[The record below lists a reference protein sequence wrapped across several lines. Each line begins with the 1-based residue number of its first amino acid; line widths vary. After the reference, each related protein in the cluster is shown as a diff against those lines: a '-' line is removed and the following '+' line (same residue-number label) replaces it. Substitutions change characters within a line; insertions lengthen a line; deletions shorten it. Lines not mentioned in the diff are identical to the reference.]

1 LGKKH
6 AAILFAIISLS
17 FTALLYGSWLLDLVP
32 GAPSEPSILFMF
44 ALMTIANSAAVSM
57 MMLTSSMMADVVEAS
72 QQETGRRSEGLFFAG
87 YFFMQ
92 KCAVGIG
99 TFAAGMIVFF
109 AGFPE
114 NARQGEVDV
123 AVLDGLALYYMCTVV
138 VIGIIGI
145 LILRHFPISRE
156 SHNERLRALN
166 TSAESA
172 S

>member
-1 LGKKH
+1 
-6 AAILFAIISLS
+6 
-17 FTALLYGSWLLDLVP
+17 
-32 GAPSEPSILFMF
+32 
-44 ALMTIANSAAVSM
+44 M

-99 TFAAGMIVFF
+99 TFAAGMILSF
-109 AGFPE
+109 AQFPQE
-114 NARQGEVDV
+114 AKQGEVDV
-123 AVLDGLALYYMCTVV
+123 AVLDGLALYYMGTVIILGV
-138 VIGIIGI
+138 IGI

-166 TSAESA
+166 TRAESV

>member
-1 LGKKH
+1 
-6 AAILFAIISLS
+6 
-17 FTALLYGSWLLDLVP
+17 
-32 GAPSEPSILFMF
+32 MF
-44 ALMTIANSAAVSM
+44 VLITIANSAGVSM
-57 MMLTSSMMADVVEAS
+57 MMLVSSMMADVVEAS

-99 TFAAGMIVFF
+99 TFAAGMILSF
-109 AGFPE
+109 ANFPE

-123 AVLDGLALYYMCTVV
+123 AVLDGLALYFMCTVLIV
-138 VIGIIGI
+138 GIIGI

>member
-1 LGKKH
+1 
-6 AAILFAIISLS
+6 
-17 FTALLYGSWLLDLVP
+17 
-32 GAPSEPSILFMF
+32 MF
-44 ALMTIANSAAVSM
+44 GLMTIANSAAVSM

-99 TFAAGMIVFF
+99 TFAAGLIVFF